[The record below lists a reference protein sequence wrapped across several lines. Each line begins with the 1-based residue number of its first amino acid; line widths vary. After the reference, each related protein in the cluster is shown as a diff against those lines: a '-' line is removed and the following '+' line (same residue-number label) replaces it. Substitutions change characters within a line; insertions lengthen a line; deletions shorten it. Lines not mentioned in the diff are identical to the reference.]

1 MRLRAAALA
10 RQLLEAEDPMLLQ
23 PALLAF
29 DRELKQAGINPGTS
43 ADLTV
48 ASHFAAELVTAA
60 AAEPSSTDTITQF

>member
-1 MRLRAAALA
+1 MR
-10 RQLLEAEDPMLLQ
+10 LQ

-48 ASHFAAELVTAA
+48 ASHFAAALLTAA
-60 AAEPSSTDTITQF
+60 AAPPSSTNTITQF